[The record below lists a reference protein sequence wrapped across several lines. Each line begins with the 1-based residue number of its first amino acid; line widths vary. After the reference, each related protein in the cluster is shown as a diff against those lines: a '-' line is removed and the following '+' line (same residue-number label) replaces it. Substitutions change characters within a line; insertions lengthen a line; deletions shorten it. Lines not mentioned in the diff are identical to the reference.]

1 MSTIFI
7 QNITVKT
14 KLTRHLNGMDQIVT
28 IKMLGTKLKYNVKD
42 RNQICS
48 LPQFLIKL
56 CITLEIAT

>member
-7 QNITVKT
+7 QNITIKT

-28 IKMLGTKLKYNVKD
+28 IKRLETKLKYSVKD
-42 RNQICS
+42 KNQIFS